1 MCVCLYMPES
11 PWGSVPCR
19 WCCVHVPCMH
29 AGSTGCSVHARIRRC
44 MHIWYMHAD
53 STACIG
59 CTFGCTHADS
69 SVCMFRF
76 VEAGR
81 AVCRFDCASTHRDS
95 RRTCRRA
102 QWMCTGSAV
111 CMCVHVGVPAWAQAE
126 VGACCWD
133 MGLSVL
139 LHAGAAKVLVV
150 PRALCMGITG
160 PWGCCACSDSSTAFL
175 VHPELPAAVGPSLT

>member
-19 WCCVHVPCMH
+19 WCCVHVQCMH
-29 AGSTGCSVHARIRRC
+29 AGSTGCLVHARVRRC

-76 VEAGR
+76 LEAGR
-81 AVCRFDCASTHRDS
+81 GVCRFDCASTRRDS
-95 RRTCRRA
+95 RCTCRHA
-102 QWMCTGSAV
+102 QCMCTGCAV
-111 CMCVHVGVPAWAQAE
+111 CMCVHAGVPACAQAE
-126 VGACCWD
+126 VGVCCWD
-133 MGLSVL
+133 VGLSVL

-150 PRALCMGITG
+150 PRALCVGITG